1 MRCCFDLSVSLNF
14 VADCTS
20 CTSFLLGGSELA
32 GGVWV
37 HLSVVGKPQ
46 LIRKMYVNLESRL
59 RRQRDSESATRFV
72 FRDRP

>member
-1 MRCCFDLSVSLNF
+1 MSHLILSPIVHLALLFYLEGLNW
-14 VADCTS
+14 
-20 CTSFLLGGSELA
+20 A
-32 GGVWV
+32 GGVGV
-37 HLSVVGKPQ
+37 HFSVVGKPQ

>member
-1 MRCCFDLSVSLNF
+1 M
-14 VADCTS
+14 
-20 CTSFLLGGSELA
+20 G
-32 GGVWV
+32 V